1 MKSSDVASA
10 RKVPLKAY
18 IFILMGYVLPYI
30 VYGFAFVAT
39 GGMLWSE
46 AIRYVSNPVMAV
58 CLVIAFLIP
67 TLNYKFANKQLAKY
81 DGSENKTAYINKFI
95 KLYEVS
101 NLSIAVV
108 LDIVA
113 ALLINFY
120 STAHGIRP
128 SAFMEDSCTYYSVTI
143 MISCL
148 CIFSVS
154 CYIVFNSTLEQSL
167 DWLPF
172 KRKYITMTFI
182 LRIIIVMFFVLVGM
196 VLIIEAV
203 YDVPGNRLVPIAR
216 LFAARLLPITLF
228 VAGMGL
234 LNMFLE
240 CRVVV
245 RYIDMINKF
254 SDDLSNK
261 DYATKDIPILIR
273 SELGMLSNSMNA
285 IKNSTKK
292 ILNGFA
298 NSVKTST
305 ETALNLKQ
313 EMAAASENLS
323 GINENVSS
331 VNTEMTNQASGVE
344 EASATIKQIIER
356 TNDLNSNIESQS
368 AAVTQSSAAVEEMV
382 ANIRSVNNI
391 LTKNSEAVNELSIAS
406 DEGRHSV
413 ESAVKTSQDCITQSA
428 SLMEASSIIQ
438 SIASQTNLLAMNA
451 AIESAHAGEAGKGFA
466 VVADE
471 IRKLAEQSSAQ
482 GKAIGSSL
490 KGISASIELIAKN
503 TKEVQK
509 NFDKI
514 YELSSTV
521 KSQEG
526 VVMNAMT
533 EQAQGNQQVLDA
545 MKNIN
550 EITVSVAEGSTE
562 MLAGGKQIITEME
575 ILSKV
580 TAAIHEHMN
589 EMTASIEGVFGAMK
603 NVTDASAKN
612 QNDIDELGAQI
623 KEFILD

>member
-1 MKSSDVASA
+1 MSASDSVSVK
-10 RKVPLKAY
+10 KVPFKAY
-18 IFILMGYVLPYI
+18 VFILMGYIMPYI
-30 VYGFAFVAT
+30 MYGFAFVIT
-39 GGMLWSE
+39 GGMSWSE
-46 AIRYVSNPVMAV
+46 AIIYVANPIMAV
-58 CLVIAFLIP
+58 CFVAALLIP
-67 TLNYKFANKQLAKY
+67 TLNYRYANKKLAKY
-81 DGSENKTAYINKFI
+81 DGSEEQIIATNKFI

-101 NLSIAVV
+101 SLGIAVV

-120 STAHGIRP
+120 NTSRGIAP
-128 SAFMEDSCTYYSVTI
+128 SAFRETSYTYYAVTV

-172 KRKYITMTFI
+172 RKENITMSFI
-182 LRIIIVMFFVLVGM
+182 LRIILVMFFVLLGM
-196 VLIIEAV
+196 VLIIEDV
-203 YDVPGNRLVPIAR
+203 YDVPVNRLLPLAV

-240 CRVVV
+240 CRVVI
-245 RYIDMINKF
+245 RYIEMINKF
-254 SDDLSNK
+254 SGDLSNK
-261 DYATKDIPILIR
+261 DYTTKDIPVLIR
-273 SELGMLSNSMNA
+273 SELGMLSISMNSF
-285 IKNSTKK
+285 KNSTKK
-292 ILNGFA
+292 LLGGFA
-298 NSVKTST
+298 ASVKNST
-305 ETALNLKQ
+305 ETAMNLKQ

-323 GINENVSS
+323 AINENVAS
-331 VNTEMTNQASGVE
+331 VNNEMTNQAAGVE
-344 EASATIKQIIER
+344 EASATVKQIIAR
-356 TNDLNSNIESQS
+356 TDDLNRNIESQAS
-368 AAVTQSSAAVEEMV
+368 AVSQSSAAVEEMV
-382 ANIRSVNNI
+382 ANIRSVNSI
-391 LTKNSEAVNELSIAS
+391 LNKNSEAVSELSVAS
-406 DEGRHSV
+406 DEGRRSV
-413 ESAVKTSQDCITQSA
+413 DSAVKTSQDCISQSA

-482 GKAIGSSL
+482 GKTIASSL
-490 KGISASIELIAKN
+490 KGLSASIELIAKN

-509 NFDKI
+509 NFDRI

-550 EITVSVAEGSTE
+550 DITVSVSEGSNE
-562 MLAGGKQIITEME
+562 MLAGGKQIVSEME

-580 TAAIHEHMN
+580 TANIHEHMN
-589 EMTASIEGVFGAMK
+589 EMTSSIEGVFGAMK
-603 NVTDASAKN
+603 NVTDSSTKN
-612 QNDIDELGAQI
+612 QQDMDELGDQI
-623 KEFILD
+623 KEFVLA